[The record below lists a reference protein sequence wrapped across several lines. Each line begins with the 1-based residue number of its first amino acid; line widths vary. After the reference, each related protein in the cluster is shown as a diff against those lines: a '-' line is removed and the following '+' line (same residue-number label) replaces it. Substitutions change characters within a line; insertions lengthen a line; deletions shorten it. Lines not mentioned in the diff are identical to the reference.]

1 MRHGPPRERPGSLGR
16 NAAREAERRLRY
28 APRVDARDGSS
39 DAVVGILAN
48 PMAGRDVRRLAARAS
63 TTTLEIKRDQ
73 VTRAAVG
80 AVAAGARRL
89 LVVREP
95 FRIATG
101 ALEHLSLDAEVQVLD
116 VGAELKARDTAR
128 AVQAMRTAG
137 CGALV
142 VLGGDG
148 THRAVAKAW
157 SDAPLVA
164 LSTGTNNVFPASI
177 EATSAGAAA
186 GLLASGRVALPDV
199 ATRAKCVRVEVEG
212 EESDLAL
219 IDAVLLVDDAVGNY
233 MPFDTG
239 RIRRVVLSRAE
250 PTAVGTSPIGGL
262 TLPCREGEDAGVE
275 VTCVG
280 ADDGGRP
287 LLVPISPG
295 LYRPVR
301 VAGVRRLSLG
311 EQVVVK
317 GPGVLAFDGDR
328 ERCLASGQEARL
340 RVVRE
345 GPFVVDV
352 DRALTR
358 AAREGVFLDRSHWH
372 DALDAKRADLDC
384 C

>member
-1 MRHGPPRERPGSLGR
+1 V
-16 NAAREAERRLRY
+16 N
-28 APRVDARDGSS
+28 ARDASRA
-39 DAVVGILAN
+39 AVVGLLAN

-80 AVAAGARRL
+80 AVAAGATRL
-89 LVVREP
+89 LVAREP

-101 ALEHLSLDAEVQVLD
+101 ALEHLTLDAEVEVLD
-116 VGAELKARDTAR
+116 VGAELKARDSAR
-128 AVQAMRTAG
+128 AVQAMRAAG

-157 SDAPLVA
+157 PDAPLVA

-186 GLLASGRVALPDV
+186 GLVASGRVALGDV
-199 ATRAKCVRVEVEG
+199 ATQAKCVRVEVEG
-212 EESDLAL
+212 EASDLAL
-219 IDAVLLVDDAVGNY
+219 IDAVLLVDDAVGNC
-233 MPFDTG
+233 MPFDTA
-239 RIRRVVLSRAE
+239 RIRRVVLARSE
-250 PTAVGTSPIGGL
+250 PGAVGSSPIGGL
-262 TLPCREGEDAGVE
+262 VAPCGAEDDAGVE

-287 LLVPISPG
+287 LLVPIAPG

-301 VAGVRRLSLG
+301 VTAVRRLRLG
-311 EQVVVK
+311 ERVVVK

-328 ERCLASGQEARL
+328 ERWLASGQEARL

-345 GPFVVDV
+345 GPLVVDV
-352 DRALTR
+352 GRALTR

-372 DALDAKRADLDC
+372 DGLDLERTDLDC